1 MNEVH
6 TRNRFR
12 RPAAERMRGGITL
25 KGEKFMTNETITK
38 EPQNIFYTNVN
49 DLEEAM
55 KQKHLYADYA
65 LLDETW
71 KKRFDDYMTG
81 KKTMPL
87 TYDPFFK
94 CMFHPDRHPDWLSH
108 LLSAI
113 IGETVTVES
122 VLPSENTAIS
132 VDSLLIMDIVVRLS
146 DGSLANVEIQKIP
159 YMFTAERI
167 SCYSSDLLMR
177 EYSRLKKDK
186 NFKYSDMKKVYTIVL
201 YEKTEGD
208 FKDPMLHGAYIHHG
222 KTRFDTRLK
231 LNLLQEYFLIA
242 LDVFCQN
249 GYTDDKKS
257 GALETEL
264 IATHNNIPETGF
276 ATNDLSM
283 DSLDGWLSILTAE
296 TMADVERVIRR
307 YPWSEP
313 IFREMSA
320 YVNNPEEVILMFSE
334 ALKIADRNTVK
345 YMIEELQDKATHEAE
360 LRKQETEL
368 RKQTEENLQQE
379 TERRKQAEENQRLT
393 EADLQ
398 RTREENAQLKA
409 LLAKNNIS
417 NIYQK

>member
-1 MNEVH
+1 M
-6 TRNRFR
+6 
-12 RPAAERMRGGITL
+12 
-25 KGEKFMTNETITK
+25 TK
-38 EPQNIFYTNVN
+38 ETQNTFYLTVN

-55 KQKHLYADYA
+55 KQKHLYADYT

-94 CMFHPDRHPDWLSH
+94 CMFHPDRHADWLSH

-113 IGETVTVES
+113 LGES
-122 VLPSENTAIS
+122 VVVEQILPSENTAIS
-132 VDSLLIMDIVVRLS
+132 VDSLLIMDIVVRLR

-222 KTRFDTRLK
+222 KNRFDTNLK

-249 GYTDDKKS
+249 GYTDDKNS
-257 GALETEL
+257 DALETEL

-283 DSLDGWLSILTAE
+283 DSLEGWLSILTAE

-345 YMIEELQDKATHEAE
+345 YMIEELQDRATQAE
-360 LRKQETEL
+360 EKQ
-368 RKQTEENLQQE
+368 
-379 TERRKQAEENQRLT
+379 KQAEENQRLAEDKQKQAEEKQKQ
-393 EADLQ
+393 EAQMRKQAEAELQ
-398 RTREENAQLKA
+398 HSREEIAQLKA
-409 LLAKNNIS
+409 LLAK
-417 NIYQK
+417 K

>member
-1 MNEVH
+1 M
-6 TRNRFR
+6 
-12 RPAAERMRGGITL
+12 
-25 KGEKFMTNETITK
+25 TK
-38 EPQNIFYTNVN
+38 ETQNTFYLTVN

-113 IGETVTVES
+113 IGEPVTVES

-132 VDSLLIMDIVVRLS
+132 IDSLLIMDIVVRLS

-222 KTRFDTRLK
+222 KTRFDTSLK

-242 LDVFCQN
+242 LDVFGQN
-249 GYTDDKKS
+249 GYTDDKDS
-257 GALETEL
+257 DALETEL
-264 IATHNNIPETGF
+264 IATHNNIPETGLV
-276 ATNDLSM
+276 TNDLSM
-283 DSLDGWLSILTAE
+283 DSLEGWLSILTAE

-345 YMIEELQDKATHEAE
+345 YMIEELQDRATQAE
-360 LRKQETEL
+360 EKQKL
-368 RKQTEENLQQE
+368 AEENQRQE
-379 TERRKQAEENQRLT
+379 AQKRKQAEENQKLT
-393 EADLQ
+393 EAELQ
-398 RTREENAQLKA
+398 RSQEEVAQLKA

-417 NIYQK
+417 DIYQKQ

>member
-1 MNEVH
+1 M
-6 TRNRFR
+6 
-12 RPAAERMRGGITL
+12 
-25 KGEKFMTNETITK
+25 TK
-38 EPQNIFYTNVN
+38 ETQNTFYLTVN

-55 KQKHLYADYA
+55 KQKHLYADYT

-113 IGETVTVES
+113 IGEPVTVES

-132 VDSLLIMDIVVRLS
+132 IDSLLIMDIVVRLS

-222 KTRFDTRLK
+222 TTRFDTSLK
-231 LNLLQEYFLIA
+231 LKLLQEYFLIA

-249 GYTDDKKS
+249 GYTDDKNS
-257 GALETEL
+257 DALETEL
-264 IATHNNIPETGF
+264 IATHNNIPKTGF

-283 DSLDGWLSILTAE
+283 DSLEGWLSILTAE
-296 TMADVERVIRR
+296 TMADVEHVIRR

-360 LRKQETEL
+360 LRKQTEENLQQETQR

-379 TERRKQAEENQRLT
+379 TQRRKQAEENQRQT
-393 EADLQ
+393 EAELQ
-398 RTREENAQLKA
+398 LSRENEQKLQEKIAELQS
-409 LLAKNNIS
+409 LLAGKN
-417 NIYQK
+417 

>member
-1 MNEVH
+1 
-6 TRNRFR
+6 
-12 RPAAERMRGGITL
+12 
-25 KGEKFMTNETITK
+25 
-38 EPQNIFYTNVN
+38 
-49 DLEEAM
+49 
-55 KQKHLYADYA
+55 
-65 LLDETW
+65 
-71 KKRFDDYMTG
+71 
-81 KKTMPL
+81 
-87 TYDPFFK
+87 
-94 CMFHPDRHPDWLSH
+94 
-108 LLSAI
+108 
-113 IGETVTVES
+113 
-122 VLPSENTAIS
+122 
-132 VDSLLIMDIVVRLS
+132 
-146 DGSLANVEIQKIP
+146 
-159 YMFTAERI
+159 
-167 SCYSSDLLMR
+167 
-177 EYSRLKKDK
+177 
-186 NFKYSDMKKVYTIVL
+186 MKKVYTIVL

-208 FKDPMLHGAYIHHG
+208 FKDPMLQGAYIHHG

-249 GYTDDKKS
+249 GYTDDKNS
-257 GALETEL
+257 DALETEL

-283 DSLDGWLSILTAE
+283 DSLEGWLSILTAE

-379 TERRKQAEENQRLT
+379 TQRRKQAEENQRQT
-393 EADLQ
+393 EAELQ
-398 RTREENAQLKA
+398 LSRENEQKLHEKIAELES
-409 LLAKNNIS
+409 LLAGKN
-417 NIYQK
+417 

>member
-1 MNEVH
+1 
-6 TRNRFR
+6 
-12 RPAAERMRGGITL
+12 
-25 KGEKFMTNETITK
+25 MTNETVTK

-113 IGETVTVES
+113 IGEPVTVES

-132 VDSLLIMDIVVRLS
+132 IDSLLIMDIVVRLS

-222 KTRFDTRLK
+222 KTRFDTSLK

-242 LDVFCQN
+242 LDVFGQN
-249 GYTDDKKS
+249 GYTDDKDS
-257 GALETEL
+257 DALETEL
-264 IATHNNIPETGF
+264 IATHNNIPETGLV
-276 ATNDLSM
+276 TNDLSM
-283 DSLDGWLSILTAE
+283 DSLEGWLSILTAE
-296 TMADVERVIRR
+296 TMADVEHVIRR

-360 LRKQETEL
+360 LRKQ
-368 RKQTEENLQQE
+368 TEENLQQE
-379 TERRKQAEENQRLT
+379 TQRRKQAEENQKLAEKNQKQET
-393 EADLQ
+393 ELRKQKEAELQ
-398 RTREENAQLKA
+398 LSRENEQKLQEKIAELES
-409 LLAKNNIS
+409 LLAGKN
-417 NIYQK
+417 

>member
-1 MNEVH
+1 
-6 TRNRFR
+6 
-12 RPAAERMRGGITL
+12 
-25 KGEKFMTNETITK
+25 MTNETVTK

-55 KQKHLYADYA
+55 KQKHLYADYT

-113 IGETVTVES
+113 IGEPVTVES

-132 VDSLLIMDIVVRLS
+132 IDSLLIMDIVVRLS

-177 EYSRLKKDK
+177 EYSRLKKEK

-222 KTRFDTRLK
+222 KTRFDTSLK
-231 LNLLQEYFLIA
+231 LKLLQEYFLIA
-242 LDVFCQN
+242 LDVFAQN
-249 GYTDDKKS
+249 GYTDDKNS
-257 GALETEL
+257 NALETEL
-264 IATHNNIPETGF
+264 LATHNNIPETRL

-379 TERRKQAEENQRLT
+379 TQRRKQAEENQRLT

-398 RTREENAQLKA
+398 RTREENARLKA
-409 LLAKNNIS
+409 LLAEK
-417 NIYQK
+417 Q

>member
-1 MNEVH
+1 M
-6 TRNRFR
+6 
-12 RPAAERMRGGITL
+12 
-25 KGEKFMTNETITK
+25 TK
-38 EPQNIFYTNVN
+38 ETQNTFYLTVN

-55 KQKHLYADYA
+55 KQKHLYADYT

-94 CMFHPDRHPDWLSH
+94 CMFHPDRHADWLSH

-113 IGETVTVES
+113 LGES
-122 VLPSENTAIS
+122 VVVEQILPSENTAIS
-132 VDSLLIMDIVVRLS
+132 VDSLLIMDIVVRLR

-222 KTRFDTRLK
+222 KNRFDTNLK

-249 GYTDDKKS
+249 GYTDDKNS
-257 GALETEL
+257 DALETEL
-264 IATHNNIPETGF
+264 IATHNNIPETGL

-296 TMADVERVIRR
+296 TMADVEHVIRR

-345 YMIEELQDKATHEAE
+345 YMIEELQDRATQAE
-360 LRKQETEL
+360 EKQ
-368 RKQTEENLQQE
+368 
-379 TERRKQAEENQRLT
+379 KQAEENQRLAEDKQKQAEEKQKQ
-393 EADLQ
+393 EAQMRKQAEAELQ
-398 RTREENAQLKA
+398 HSREEIAQLKA
-409 LLAKNNIS
+409 LLAK
-417 NIYQK
+417 K

>member
-1 MNEVH
+1 
-6 TRNRFR
+6 
-12 RPAAERMRGGITL
+12 
-25 KGEKFMTNETITK
+25 MTNETVTK

-113 IGETVTVES
+113 IGEPVTVES

-222 KTRFDTRLK
+222 KTRFDTSLK
-231 LNLLQEYFLIA
+231 LKLLQEYFLIA

-249 GYTDDKKS
+249 GYTDDKNS
-257 GALETEL
+257 DALETEL
-264 IATHNNIPETGF
+264 IATHNNIPKTGF

-283 DSLDGWLSILTAE
+283 DSLEGWLSILTAE

-320 YVNNPEEVILMFSE
+320 YVNNLEEVILMFSE

-360 LRKQETEL
+360 LRKQTEENLQQETQR

-379 TERRKQAEENQRLT
+379 TQRRKQAEENQKLT

-398 RTREENAQLKA
+398 RTREENARLKA
-409 LLAKNNIS
+409 LLAEK
-417 NIYQK
+417 Q

>member
-1 MNEVH
+1 
-6 TRNRFR
+6 
-12 RPAAERMRGGITL
+12 
-25 KGEKFMTNETITK
+25 MTNETITK

-113 IGETVTVES
+113 IGEPVTVES
-122 VLPSENTAIS
+122 VLPSEDTAIS

-222 KTRFDTRLK
+222 KTRFDTSLK

-249 GYTDDKKS
+249 GYTDDKNS
-257 GALETEL
+257 DALETEL

-283 DSLDGWLSILTAE
+283 DSLEGWLSILTAE

-379 TERRKQAEENQRLT
+379 TQRRKQAEENQKLAEENQRLT
-393 EADLQ
+393 EAELQ
-398 RTREENAQLKA
+398 LSRENEQKLQEKIAELES
-409 LLAKNNIS
+409 LLAGKN
-417 NIYQK
+417 

>member
-1 MNEVH
+1 
-6 TRNRFR
+6 
-12 RPAAERMRGGITL
+12 
-25 KGEKFMTNETITK
+25 MTNETVTK
-38 EPQNIFYTNVN
+38 ETRNIFYTNVN

-113 IGETVTVES
+113 IGEPVTVES

-208 FKDPMLHGAYIHHG
+208 FKDPMLQGAYIHHG
-222 KTRFDTRLK
+222 KTRFDTNLK

-242 LDVFCQN
+242 LDVFGQN
-249 GYTDDKKS
+249 GYTDGKNSD
-257 GALETEL
+257 ALETEL
-264 IATHNNIPETGF
+264 IATHSNILEAGL
-276 ATNDLSM
+276 ATNNLSM
-283 DSLDGWLSILTAE
+283 DSLGGWLSILTAE
-296 TMADVERVIRR
+296 TMADVECVIRR

-360 LRKQETEL
+360 LRKQ
-368 RKQTEENLQQE
+368 TEENLQQE
-379 TERRKQAEENQRLT
+379 TQRRKQAEENQKLAEENQRLT

-417 NIYQK
+417 NIYQE

>member
-1 MNEVH
+1 
-6 TRNRFR
+6 
-12 RPAAERMRGGITL
+12 
-25 KGEKFMTNETITK
+25 MTNETVTT
-38 EPQNIFYTNVN
+38 ETRNIFYTTVN

-94 CMFHPDRHPDWLSH
+94 CMFHPDSHADWLSN

-113 IGETVTVES
+113 IGETVIVES
-122 VLPSENTAIS
+122 ALPSENTAIS

-208 FKDPMLHGAYIHHG
+208 FKEPMLHGAYIHHG
-222 KTRFDTRLK
+222 KTRFDTNLK

-249 GYTDDKKS
+249 GYTDDKNS
-257 GALETEL
+257 DVLETEL
-264 IATHNNIPETGF
+264 IATHNNIPETGLV
-276 ATNDLSM
+276 TNDLSIY
-283 DSLDGWLSILTAE
+283 SLEGWLSILTAE

-307 YPWSEP
+307 YPWSEA

-320 YVNNPEEVILMFSE
+320 YVNRPEEVILMFSE

-345 YMIEELQDKATHEAE
+345 YMIEELQDRATQAEEKQKQAEEKQKQEAE
-360 LRKQETEL
+360 KRKLAEENQKQEA
-368 RKQTEENLQQE
+368 QM
-379 TERRKQAEENQRLT
+379 RKQAEAE
-393 EADLQ
+393 LQ
-398 RTREENAQLKA
+398 RSREEIAQLKA
-409 LLAKNNIS
+409 LLAK
-417 NIYQK
+417 K

>member
-25 KGEKFMTNETITK
+25 KGGKLMTNETVTK

-55 KQKHLYADYA
+55 KQKHLYADYT

-113 IGETVTVES
+113 IGEPVTVES

-249 GYTDDKKS
+249 GYTDDKNS
-257 GALETEL
+257 DALETEL
-264 IATHNNIPETGF
+264 IATHNNIPKTGF

-283 DSLDGWLSILTAE
+283 DSLEGWLSILTAE

-360 LRKQETEL
+360 LRKQA
-368 RKQTEENLQQE
+368 EENLQQE
-379 TERRKQAEENQRLT
+379 TQRRKQAEENQKLT

>member
-1 MNEVH
+1 MMNETV
-6 TRNRFR
+6 
-12 RPAAERMRGGITL
+12 
-25 KGEKFMTNETITK
+25 TK

-55 KQKHLYADYA
+55 KQHNLYADYA

-113 IGETVTVES
+113 IGEPVTVES

-159 YMFTAERI
+159 YMFTAGRI

-222 KTRFDTRLK
+222 KTRFDTSLK
-231 LNLLQEYFLIA
+231 LKLLQEYFLIA
-242 LDVFCQN
+242 LDVFAQN
-249 GYTDDKKS
+249 GYTDDKNS
-257 GALETEL
+257 DALETEL

-283 DSLDGWLSILTAE
+283 DSLEGWLSILTAE

-360 LRKQETEL
+360 LRKQTEENLQQETQKRKQAEGNQ
-368 RKQTEENLQQE
+368 KQTEENLQQE
-379 TERRKQAEENQRLT
+379 TQRRKQAEENQRQT
-393 EADLQ
+393 EAELQ
-398 RTREENAQLKA
+398 LSRENEQKLQEKIAELQS
-409 LLAKNNIS
+409 LLAGKN
-417 NIYQK
+417 

>member
-1 MNEVH
+1 
-6 TRNRFR
+6 
-12 RPAAERMRGGITL
+12 
-25 KGEKFMTNETITK
+25 MTNEKAAK
-38 EPQNIFYTNVN
+38 EPQSIFYTTVN
-49 DLEEAM
+49 DLEDAI

-113 IGETVTVES
+113 IGEPVTAES
-122 VLPSENTAIS
+122 VLPSEDTAIS

-146 DGSLANVEIQKIP
+146 NGSLANVEIQKIP

-208 FKDPMLHGAYIHHG
+208 FKDPILQGAYIHHG
-222 KTRFDTRLK
+222 KTRFDTNLK

-249 GYTDDKKS
+249 GYTDDKNS
-257 GALETEL
+257 DALETEL

-283 DSLDGWLSILTAE
+283 DRLEGWLSILTAE

-307 YPWSEP
+307 YLWSEL
-313 IFREMSA
+313 IFREMST

-345 YMIEELQDKATHEAE
+345 YMIEELQVKATHEA
-360 LRKQETEL
+360 EL

-379 TERRKQAEENQRLT
+379 TQRRKQTETELQLSRENEQNLQEKIAELES
-393 EADLQ
+393 
-398 RTREENAQLKA
+398 
-409 LLAKNNIS
+409 LLAGKN
-417 NIYQK
+417 

>member
-1 MNEVH
+1 M
-6 TRNRFR
+6 
-12 RPAAERMRGGITL
+12 
-25 KGEKFMTNETITK
+25 TK
-38 EPQNIFYTNVN
+38 ETQNTFYLTVN

-113 IGETVTVES
+113 IGEPVTVES

-132 VDSLLIMDIVVRLS
+132 IDSLLIMDIVVRLS

-222 KTRFDTRLK
+222 KTRFDTSLK

-242 LDVFCQN
+242 LDVFGQN
-249 GYTDDKKS
+249 GYTDDKDS
-257 GALETEL
+257 DALETEL
-264 IATHNNIPETGF
+264 IATHNNIPETGLV
-276 ATNDLSM
+276 TNDLSM
-283 DSLDGWLSILTAE
+283 DSLEGWLSILTAE
-296 TMADVERVIRR
+296 TMADVEHVIRR

-334 ALKIADRNTVK
+334 AVKIADRNTVK

-360 LRKQETEL
+360 LRKQTEENLQQETQRRKQAEENQKQETEL
-368 RKQTEENLQQE
+368 RKQTEVKLQLSRENEQKLQE
-379 TERRKQAEENQRLT
+379 KIAE
-393 EADLQ
+393 LQ
-398 RTREENAQLKA
+398 S
-409 LLAKNNIS
+409 LLSEKN
-417 NIYQK
+417 

>member
-1 MNEVH
+1 M
-6 TRNRFR
+6 
-12 RPAAERMRGGITL
+12 
-25 KGEKFMTNETITK
+25 TK
-38 EPQNIFYTNVN
+38 ETQNTFYLTVN

-113 IGETVTVES
+113 IGEPVTVES

-208 FKDPMLHGAYIHHG
+208 FKDPMLQGAYIHHG
-222 KTRFDTRLK
+222 KTRFDTSLK

-249 GYTDDKKS
+249 GYTDDKNS
-257 GALETEL
+257 DALETEL
-264 IATHNNIPETGF
+264 IATHNNIPETGL

-313 IFREMSA
+313 IFCEMSA

-345 YMIEELQDKATHEAE
+345 YMIEELQDKAMHEA
-360 LRKQETEL
+360 EL

-379 TERRKQAEENQRLT
+379 TQRRKQAEENQKL
-393 EADLQ
+393 A
-398 RTREENAQLKA
+398 EENQKQETELRKQTEVKLQLSRENEQKLQEKIA
-409 LLAKNNIS
+409 ELQSLLAEKN
-417 NIYQK
+417 

>member
-1 MNEVH
+1 M
-6 TRNRFR
+6 
-12 RPAAERMRGGITL
+12 
-25 KGEKFMTNETITK
+25 TK
-38 EPQNIFYTNVN
+38 ETQNTFYLTVN

-55 KQKHLYADYA
+55 KQKHLYADYT

-94 CMFHPDRHPDWLSH
+94 CMFHPDRHADWLSH

-113 IGETVTVES
+113 LGES
-122 VLPSENTAIS
+122 VVVEQILPSENTAIS
-132 VDSLLIMDIVVRLS
+132 VDSLLIMDIVVRLR

-201 YEKTEGD
+201 YEKTEGN

-222 KTRFDTRLK
+222 KNRFDTNLK

-249 GYTDDKKS
+249 GYTDDKNS
-257 GALETEL
+257 DALETEL
-264 IATHNNIPETGF
+264 IATHKNVLETDL
-276 ATNDLSM
+276 ATDDLSM

-307 YPWSEP
+307 YPWSEA

-320 YVNNPEEVILMFSE
+320 YVNRPEEVILMFSE

-345 YMIEELQDKATHEAE
+345 YMIEELQDRATQAE
-360 LRKQETEL
+360 EKQ
-368 RKQTEENLQQE
+368 
-379 TERRKQAEENQRLT
+379 KQAEENQRLAEDKQKQAEEKQKQ
-393 EADLQ
+393 EAQMRKQAEAELQ
-398 RTREENAQLKA
+398 HSREEIAQLKA
-409 LLAKNNIS
+409 LLAK
-417 NIYQK
+417 K